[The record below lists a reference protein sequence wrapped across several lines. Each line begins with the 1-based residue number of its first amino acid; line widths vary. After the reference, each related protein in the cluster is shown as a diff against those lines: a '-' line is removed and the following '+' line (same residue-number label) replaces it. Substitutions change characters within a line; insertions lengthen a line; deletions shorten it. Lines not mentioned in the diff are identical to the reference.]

1 MIDVHSHILHGLD
14 DGAETLETSLAMLRM
29 AAETGTTD
37 IVATPHA
44 DLSFPYRPELN
55 AERMAELSAAGNG
68 SPRIHLG
75 CDFHLHYEN
84 IQDALAHPTRYTINH
99 KCFLL
104 VEFSDLVIFSSSGQ
118 ILGSLLDAG
127 MRPVITHP
135 ERNALLQQRIPL
147 LAEWVAQGC
156 HLQVTAGSLLGGF
169 GRRAKEIAEEL
180 MRRGLVDIV
189 ASDAHDCEHR
199 PPRLDLARAHISRQW
214 GKETADRLL
223 VRNPGAVLVGDPLE
237 SSDLPPGGAARA
249 RKWYRFWR

>member
-1 MIDVHSHILHGLD
+1 MIDVHSHILYGLD
-14 DGAETLETSLAMLRM
+14 DGADTLETSLAMLRM

-44 DLSFPYRPELN
+44 DLTYPYRPELN
-55 AERMAELSAAGNG
+55 AERMAALSAAGG
-68 SPRIHLG
+68 QSPRIHSG

-99 KCFLL
+99 QSFLL
-104 VEFSDLVIFSSSGQ
+104 VEFSDLVIFSSSSQ

-127 MRPVITHP
+127 MRPIITHP
-135 ERNALLQQRIPL
+135 ERNTLLQQRLPL

-169 GRRAKEIAEEL
+169 GRRAKEVAEEL

-189 ASDAHDCEHR
+189 ASDAHDCVHR
-199 PPRLDLARAHISRQW
+199 PPRLDLAREHITRHW
-214 GKETADRLL
+214 GRDTAERLL
-223 VRNPGAVLVGDPLE
+223 VRNPGLVLAGEPLE
-237 SSDLPPGGAARA
+237 SSPLPAGGDARP
-249 RKWYRFWR
+249 RRWYQFWR